1 MTDWMVTTTRI
12 GRRIGAST
20 DRQIRHCEAPS
31 SEAASSTSLGTARI
45 PAYTVTI
52 TNGKEHHT
60 TSSSTRKKALR
71 RPYVQE
77 WSPSPNTWFTGPK
90 SASKRNSHTVDP
102 VTAGVAQ
109 APSAASINASRGTA
123 RTRVRSTASAH
134 PTARVDTTQAAAKR
148 TVASSTS
155 QNWES
160 PKSSA

>member
-12 GRRIGAST
+12 GRSIGAST

-31 SEAASSTSLGTARI
+31 SAAASSTSAGTERI

-60 TSSSTRKKALR
+60 TSSRTRKKALK
-71 RPYVQE
+71 RPYVHE
-77 WSPSPNTWFTGPK
+77 WSPSPRMRFTGPK
-90 SASKRNSHTVDP
+90 SGSNSNSHTVDP
-102 VTAGVAQ
+102 VMAGVAH

-123 RTRVRSTASAH
+123 RTRVSSTASAH
-134 PTARVDTTQAAAKR
+134 PTASVDTTHAAANT
-148 TVASSTS
+148 TVASSTC

-160 PKSSA
+160 ENNSE